1 MTIESTH
8 KVIYTIT
15 PEYGGAYGWIIRNG
29 DESQGLGPNH
39 ASSLF
44 GWGGDHPISDGLQRN
59 LKIGNYCLKETFR
72 YGLRLTRILTGKHF
86 MKEV

>member
-44 GWGGDHPISDGLQRN
+44 GWGGGSSDLGRSSN
-59 LKIGNYCLKETFR
+59 I
-72 YGLRLTRILTGKHF
+72 I
-86 MKEV
+86 